1 MPFCDHL
8 LRQPLNPS
16 PLQDTPTYYFHSGPR
31 SADFLTVPA
40 SQQVARK
47 NSPHIKKKKL
57 YNPYLELESENIL
70 SLTLSQAPAIVR
82 LYICTQSPIAAAF
95 SLFCARC
102 QVFMAVQHH

>member
-8 LRQPLNPS
+8 LQHPLNPS
-16 PLQDTPTYYFHSGPR
+16 PLQDTPTYFQSSPQ

-40 SQQVARK
+40 SRQVARK
-47 NSPHIKKKKL
+47 NKPHIKKKI

-70 SLTLSQAPAIVR
+70 SLTLSQAPAFVR

-95 SLFCARC
+95 SLFCAQC